1 MHSKLTEQKPGTA
14 KQGLFQDVTFYHWLV
29 VLIASCGWLFDCMDQ
44 RLFTV
49 AKESAFK
56 ELLGSDAA
64 AQAALSTYLNYA
76 VAAMMVGWGTG
87 GIVFGMLSD
96 KWGRVKTMVAT
107 LIVYSGFT
115 GLSGFAHGWV
125 EFTIYRFLVGLGV
138 GGMFGAA
145 TTLVAESVPGG
156 FRALALGSLQALSAT
171 GNMAGTLISMRIQ
184 PGAEGS
190 TLFDFL
196 PAGYSGW
203 RLLFFVGILPSLLVV
218 PIIFFLREPEKWK
231 AAKAAAKLSKTP
243 TSVGSPIDLLRHPR
257 WRKNT
262 LVGMGLG
269 VSGMVGLW
277 GIGFFSPE
285 LVTAAL
291 QTTPF
296 KAATAGKPGDLIAPS
311 ALVTALRDAPNAAVA
326 RVKSLLSP
334 ALNARLAA
342 LPAGAAPAEGLPA
355 DLPQAVLAEF
365 NGLLKG
371 ENLHDAEAFKAVP
384 LRKNTLNLLNKVS
397 THPQPAD
404 RVFLNRQLLEQVFP
418 GALAPI
424 QKYIDGV
431 RSTGLLLQ
439 DLGSLSGMICFT
451 FIASYWNRR
460 KAFLAAFTACLA
472 VTAYV
477 FYSLKTETDAYWM
490 LPMMGFAQLA
500 LFAGYSI
507 YFPELYPTRLRGTGV
522 GLCYNAVRFLTV
534 PFNLLMGLLSAW
546 LSFRTAAML
555 MSLIYVLGM
564 VTLIWAPETKDQPLP
579 ED

>member
-1 MHSKLTEQKPGTA
+1 MHATSPENGAGAA
-14 KQGLFQDVTFYHWLV
+14 KTGVFEGVTFYHWLV
-29 VLIASCGWLFDCMDQ
+29 VIIASCGWLFDCMDQ

-64 AQAALSTYLNYA
+64 AQAALQSYLNYA
-76 VAAMMVGWGTG
+76 VAAMMVGWGAG

-107 LIVYSGFT
+107 LLVYSGFT
-115 GLSGFAHGWV
+115 GLSGFAHGWL
-125 EFTIYRFLVGLGV
+125 EFTVYRFLVGLGV

-156 FRALALGSLQALSAT
+156 FRAMALGSLQALSAT

-184 PGAEGS
+184 PGAEG
-190 TLFDFL
+190 TALFDFL
-196 PAGYSGW
+196 PAGYAGW
-203 RLLFFVGILPSLLVV
+203 RVLFFVGILPALLVV
-218 PIIFFLREPEKWK
+218 PIIFFLKEPEKWK
-231 AAKAAAKLSKTP
+231 AAKAAAKAGAATGGQSI
-243 TSVGSPIDLLRHPR
+243 GSPLALLRHPR

-285 LVTAAL
+285 LVTSAL
-291 QTTPF
+291 QTTPY
-296 KAATAGKPGDLIAPS
+296 KEADLASPSSLAASLRSPANPAATRVVGLLSPS
-311 ALVTALRDAPNAAVA
+311 LKQRLGAEGAAQNASSELTAALVT
-326 RVKSLLSP
+326 
-334 ALNARLAA
+334 
-342 LPAGAAPAEGLPA
+342 
-355 DLPQAVLAEF
+355 EF
-365 NGLLKG
+365 NAILRGPLLYD
-371 ENLHDAEAFKAVP
+371 EAAFKDLS
-384 LRKNTLNLLNKVS
+384 LRKNTLNLLNKVQA
-397 THPQPAD
+397 HPKPAD
-404 RVFLNRQLLEQVFP
+404 LVFLNRQLLEQVFP
-418 GALAPI
+418 GELSPI

-431 RSTGLLLQ
+431 RSKGLLLQ
-439 DLGSLSGMICFT
+439 DVGSLSGMICFT
-451 FIASYWNRR
+451 FLASYLNRR
-460 KAFLAAFTACLA
+460 KAFLGAFVACLA

-477 FYSLKTETDAYWM
+477 FSALRTETDTYWM

-534 PFNLLMGLLSAW
+534 PFNLLMGSLSVW
-546 LSFRTAAML
+546 LSFRTAAMI
-555 MSLIYVLGM
+555 MSCIYLLGI